1 MNKPMLA
8 TAQQLEYAFNFDFN
22 PTLSQSSLGSAAIIP
37 IEGLLMH
44 RFGGFGSS
52 YEGIR
57 SQIQSALDDSKVDHI
72 ILDIDSGGGEVSGLF
87 DLVDFIVEAR
97 NQKTIT
103 ALVNEHAYSAAYLIA
118 SSANQIVAA
127 KTAGVGS
134 IGVIVAHLDQSE
146 AEKKIGLNFTEV
158 FAGKHKADFSPHQPL
173 TEQAMLEM
181 QTQVD
186 STYELLVQTLA
197 RNRQSVPSVFKETEA
212 KTYTAEDALSLTLI
226 DKIQS
231 PYKFLEEHM
240 MTDEPMM
247 EEDAIPEHVQLLND
261 ERNRIKEIMQM
272 CKLANLPE
280 SSEQLIEQG
289 ASIEDARKHLFEQ
302 MVARS
307 GEPISNQLP
316 EKQSEGNSMIE
327 AMVQGLGGK
336 SNARV

>member
-22 PTLSQSSLGSAAIIP
+22 PTLSQTTLGNVAIIP

-57 SQIQSALDDSKVDHI
+57 SQIQTALDEPKVDHI
-72 ILDIDSGGGEVSGLF
+72 VLDIDSGGGEVSGLF
-87 DLVDFIVEAR
+87 DLVEFIVEAR

-118 SSANQIVAA
+118 SSANKILAP

-146 AEKKIGLNFTEV
+146 AEKKVGLQFTEIY
-158 FAGKHKADFSPHQPL
+158 AGKHKADFSPHQPL

-181 QTQVD
+181 QAQVN

-197 RNRQSVPSVFKETEA
+197 RNRQSIPSVFKETEA
-212 KTYTAEDALSLTLI
+212 KTYTAEDALALTLI

-231 PYKFLEEHM
+231 PYKFLEEQL
-240 MTDEPMM
+240 MT
-247 EEDAIPEHVQLLND
+247 EDQNQGVTEAPDSAQLLNN
-261 ERNRIKEIMQM
+261 ERSRIKEIMQM
-272 CKLANLPE
+272 CKLANLSE

-289 ASIEDARKHLFEQ
+289 ASIDHARKLLFEQ

-336 SNARV
+336 SNARA